1 LRQATSGGITT
12 EPVLKG
18 IQGWRVDLSQRG
30 EVLFTNDQGQ
40 PELFH
45 MGTTKRVKLPSGGSQ
60 LSHFSGGIHTP
71 FFRSDDKAV
80 ILPGGGFGVILP
92 LDYTTD
98 RSEFK

>member
-1 LRQATSGGITT
+1 
-12 EPVLKG
+12 
-18 IQGWRVDLSQRG
+18 
-30 EVLFTNDQGQ
+30 
-40 PELFH
+40 